1 MFATRAGIVKRT
13 PVEEF
18 DSIRKSG
25 KIAIVLKEDDELIS
39 VKKTCGKN
47 EIVIGASNGRMV
59 RFDENEVRS
68 MGRSSSGV
76 KGMDLDGSY
85 VVGAEVVES
94 GHMVLIVTDNGYG
107 KQTVIDEYRLTHR
120 GSKGVKALNI
130 TEKNG
135 NMAKLKCF
143 NPESQLDLMIMTDSG
158 IIIKLPLDQV
168 STLKRA
174 TQGVRLIN
182 LKDNQKVTTVA
193 LVEKENE
200 SEENNE
206 VVSEEIK
213 VDAEITVDYKLE
225 NSEQE

>member
-1 MFATRAGIVKRT
+1 MK
-13 PVEEF
+13 
-18 DSIRKSG
+18 
-25 KIAIVLKEDDELIS
+25 
-39 VKKTCGKN
+39 
-47 EIVIGASNGRMV
+47 IVIAGASNGRMV

-85 VVGAEVVES
+85 VVGAEVVEKD
-94 GHMVLIVTDNGYG
+94 HMVLIVTENGYG

-135 NMAKLKCF
+135 NMVKLKCF
-143 NPESQLDLMIMTDSG
+143 APDEKLDLMIMTNSG

-182 LKDNQKVTTVA
+182 LKDGQMVTTVA
-193 LVEKENE
+193 LVEKE
-200 SEENNE
+200 SEVTEDSDSNSIVVDADITVDDKIEIENNE
-206 VVSEEIK
+206 E
-213 VDAEITVDYKLE
+213 
-225 NSEQE
+225 

>member
-1 MFATRAGIVKRT
+1 
-13 PVEEF
+13 
-18 DSIRKSG
+18 
-25 KIAIVLKEDDELIS
+25 
-39 VKKTCGKN
+39 
-47 EIVIGASNGRMV
+47 
-59 RFDENEVRS
+59 
-68 MGRSSSGV
+68 
-76 KGMDLDGSY
+76 
-85 VVGAEVVES
+85 
-94 GHMVLIVTDNGYG
+94 
-107 KQTVIDEYRLTHR
+107 
-120 GSKGVKALNI
+120 
-130 TEKNG
+130 
-135 NMAKLKCF
+135 MAKLKCF
-143 NPESQLDLMIMTDSG
+143 NPEAQLDLMIMTDSG

-213 VDAEITVDYKLE
+213 VDAEITVDDKLE